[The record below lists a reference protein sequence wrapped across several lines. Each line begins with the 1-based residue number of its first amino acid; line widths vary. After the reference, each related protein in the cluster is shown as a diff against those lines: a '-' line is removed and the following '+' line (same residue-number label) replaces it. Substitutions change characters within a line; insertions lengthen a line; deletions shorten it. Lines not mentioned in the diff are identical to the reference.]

1 MKSMGEGGRYRERQ
15 SLMEER
21 RKKDSPL
28 DTQHRSDLTP
38 PHRLLPPLT
47 TRHELERARVLI
59 NE

>member
-1 MKSMGEGGRYRERQ
+1 MGEGGRYRERQ